1 MRATMLAESEHKDVM
16 TGLICRAPM
25 YTATST
31 VDCSF
36 WQYQVLLIVG
46 RLSTDLLAVVL
57 HIVGHL
63 STDLLA
69 AVLLSRSPVH

>member
-1 MRATMLAESEHKDVM
+1 MRATMLAEREHNDVM
-16 TGLICRAPM
+16 TGLIYRAPM

-46 RLSTDLLAVVL
+46 HLSTDLLAVVL
-57 HIVGHL
+57 HIVY
-63 STDLLA
+63 
-69 AVLLSRSPVH
+69 RSPVH